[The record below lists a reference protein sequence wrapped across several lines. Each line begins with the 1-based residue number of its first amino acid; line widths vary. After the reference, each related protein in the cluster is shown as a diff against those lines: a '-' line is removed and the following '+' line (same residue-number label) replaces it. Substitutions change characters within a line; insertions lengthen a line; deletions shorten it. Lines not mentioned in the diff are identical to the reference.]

1 MSDFLL
7 DVTFFEDLRSG
18 DAGALSL
25 VERILNGE
33 VSAAVSPMTVFQVWQ
48 DPDLDR
54 RTEIGFLSVLRFVEE
69 APLSIDA
76 AKSAALNIS
85 GAQELGDDG
94 ATPDACNALVAAT
107 AVALGVPV
115 CTRSPDPFERFGA
128 ETASYE
134 DATRAYSK

>member
-18 DAGALSL
+18 DSGARSL

-33 VSAAVSPMTVFQVWQ
+33 VSAAVSSMTVFQVWQ

-76 AKSAALNIS
+76 AKSAALSIS
-85 GAQELGDDG
+85 SAQELWDDG

-115 CTRSPDPFERFGA
+115 CTRNPDPFKRFGA
-128 ETASYE
+128 ETASY
-134 DATRAYSK
+134 